1 MKENLNILFI
11 FFLFIELNVILF
23 INYII
28 NDINKLFYNNYF
40 IFKLKFKLNL
50 FVFYYKN
57 IKIII

>member
-1 MKENLNILFI
+1 MKENLDILFHI
-11 FFLFIELNVILF
+11 FLFIELNVILF

-50 FVFYYKN
+50 FVFLYL
-57 IKIII
+57 

>member
-1 MKENLNILFI
+1 MKENLDILFHI
-11 FFLFIELNVILF
+11 FLFIELNVILF

-57 IKIII
+57 YLK

>member
-1 MKENLNILFI
+1 MKENLDILFHI
-11 FFLFIELNVILF
+11 FLFIELNVILF

-28 NDINKLFYNNYF
+28 NDMNKLFYNNYF

-57 IKIII
+57 YLK